1 MLVSIDDLTSR
12 VNKLTYN
19 GTDVVSYAYTGE
31 GLLVSTTLTQFSD
44 DRYSRAYVSGSPRA
58 YGNLDQFG
66 RITSSRWTAD
76 ASGTNIYKVD
86 LTYDRGSNILTA
98 DDARLN
104 DSAQKGRF
112 DAVYTMDSLDR
123 LLRTKEGNLSGGSV
137 SDSEDTRNEEW
148 RDATPASALSQTGNW
163 MRRRLDLN
171 GDGDFTDAG
180 IGEIDDTGTFNK
192 ANEWGTRDLDS
203 NSGTTGDNYT
213 ITHDAVGNMTDDGK
227 DWKYEYDAFGRLRK
241 VKNQSNALK
250 AEYTYNGLGYRIGWH
265 YDVDGDGTVEDT
277 TDDPWFYFAYD
288 ERWRIIATIRSYDE
302 EPKERFLYHAAGSRG
317 LGGSSYI
324 DSIILRDRDNNGD
337 WGEEA
342 SDTDL
347 ETRIY
352 YCQNWRAD
360 VSAVLNSSGGI
371 VEWVK
376 YSSYGVPHGITL
388 ADWDADGQ
396 LSAADVA
403 DYASDYTNT
412 RDQAD
417 VDFSGSVTSA
427 DLDLFTAAYNSG
439 AGQVAGRG
447 VLSGAVTANRVG
459 YAGYQWDAPTT
470 VYHVRHR
477 VYRADLGRWT
487 RRDPLGTS
495 LSGSL
500 YEYADTRPIV
510 SRDPTGTVAAY
521 GHITSPDTAC
531 GAPGFHYD
539 PITNSC
545 VRDGDLR
552 IRCIQIPNGIPGSH
566 CWLEY
571 DDNPF
576 DFSND
581 PLVCSADATRYV
593 PGLWGPILTY
603 CGPESDSPESQIPRD
618 KDDLFGGVR
627 TTPINCPANADRSG
641 IWECI
646 EEVMAAIKA
655 CEIDYHPIT
664 GPNSNTTIRFAF
676 NHCAAGSG
684 CTLLWDPPRATS
696 PPVGWDGDGEALIR
710 CLAHD

>member
-360 VSAVLNSSGGI
+360 VSAILDSSGGI
-371 VEWVK
+371 IEWVK

-388 ADWDADGQ
+388 GDWNADGS
-396 LSAADVA
+396 LTAADVA
-403 DYASDYTNT
+403 DYASDYTAT
-412 RDQAD
+412 RAQAD
-417 VDFSGSVTSA
+417 VNFSGSVTSA

-447 VLSGAVTANRVG
+447 VLSSPGTSNRIG
-459 YAGYQWDAPTT
+459 YAGYQWDPVAN

-477 VYRADLGRWT
+477 VHRADLGRWT
-487 RRDPLGTS
+487 RRDPIPYVDGNN
-495 LSGSL
+495 L
-500 YEYADTRPIV
+500 YEYCQSIPVPHVDPLGTDCPGCDLPGGAGVDDCRLSCCSAHDQCYDINNCDSRSWWPWNGADGGGVVVVYSGLTMDGSLDAPLMNTTLENTSRPPP
-510 SRDPTGTVAAY
+510 SDPA
-521 GHITSPDTAC
+521 SCTAC
-531 GAPGFHYD
+531 NDAA
-539 PITNSC
+539 
-545 VRDGDLR
+545 VDL
-552 IRCIQIPNGIPGSH
+552 S
-566 CWLEY
+566 
-571 DDNPF
+571 
-576 DFSND
+576 
-581 PLVCSADATRYV
+581 
-593 PGLWGPILTY
+593 
-603 CGPESDSPESQIPRD
+603 
-618 KDDLFGGVR
+618 
-627 TTPINCPANADRSG
+627 
-641 IWECI
+641 
-646 EEVMAAIKA
+646 
-655 CEIDYHPIT
+655 
-664 GPNSNTTIRFAF
+664 
-676 NHCAAGSG
+676 
-684 CTLLWDPPRATS
+684 
-696 PPVGWDGDGEALIR
+696 LI
-710 CLAHD
+710 HI